1 VLRVARSTCFDF
13 AGNPRAGGLGL
24 GYPSLDYL
32 ASKSACGWAMPRD
45 DASGFAGKPAMSGFA
60 LASRNSLRA

>member
-1 VLRVARSTCFDF
+1 VLARD
-13 AGNPRAGGLGL
+13 ANV
-24 GYPSLDYL
+24 LDDL

-60 LASRNSLRA
+60 LASHNSLRA